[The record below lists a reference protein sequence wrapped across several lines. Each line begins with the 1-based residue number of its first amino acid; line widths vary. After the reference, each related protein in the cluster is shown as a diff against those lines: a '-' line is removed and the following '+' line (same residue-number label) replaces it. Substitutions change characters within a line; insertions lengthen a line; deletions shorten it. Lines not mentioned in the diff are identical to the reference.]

1 MWTMQ
6 SVKGTFSF
14 RKEVEEFAV
23 QSEREKEMKRDL
35 EEKVIRL

>member
-1 MWTMQ
+1 MQ
-6 SVKGTFSF
+6 SAKGTFFF

-23 QSEREKEMKRDL
+23 QSEREEEMKRDL